1 MHNLQEFLLTT
12 KANEYLIAIGF
23 MVIFIAFWRWLN
35 TPHPKLVSVRKPF
48 FESFQIIK
56 GIFAHPSHTW
66 AEVVQPNLVNV
77 RMDKFTSSVFG
88 SIQEIELPS
97 QGDRVYQGGKAWK
110 IKRDGRELVQVSP
123 VSGRVVEVNK
133 KIVENPKLLNQESPE
148 ENWILKIAPTSLA
161 REVRNLLSGKML
173 AWWNQ
178 AAKEQ
183 LVAVLVPTSYPVLQE
198 GGEIKSDL
206 GDELTS
212 QQWEKI
218 ARDFFNIGISKQI

>member
-1 MHNLQEFLLTT
+1 
-12 KANEYLIAIGF
+12 
-23 MVIFIAFWRWLN
+23 
-35 TPHPKLVSVRKPF
+35 
-48 FESFQIIK
+48 
-56 GIFAHPSHTW
+56 
-66 AEVVQPNLVNV
+66 
-77 RMDKFTSSVFG
+77 
-88 SIQEIELPS
+88 
-97 QGDRVYQGGKAWK
+97 
-110 IKRDGRELVQVSP
+110 
-123 VSGRVVEVNK
+123 
-133 KIVENPKLLNQESPE
+133 
-148 ENWILKIAPTSLA
+148 
-161 REVRNLLSGKML
+161 ML